1 MLCRLRCVDVVCTF
15 TCITIHNF
23 TYIGGQVQWHRQG
36 GGGGAHGARAPPFYL
51 RLYKKH
57 EEVYLKD
64 PAEHG
69 ATSVV
74 SGHSEVVACLPVS

>member
-1 MLCRLRCVDVVCTF
+1 MLRCVDVVCTC
-15 TCITIHNF
+15 TCLIIHNF
-23 TYIGGQVQWHRQG
+23 TYVGGQVQWRRQ
-36 GGGGAHGARAPPFYL
+36 GGAHGARAHPFYL

-74 SGHSEVVACLPVS
+74 SRLSKVVAYPPVS